1 MSNYDK
7 IMELAEQCDRLME
20 KVDEDFMRL
29 SRGGVINTTIGSTN
43 MIKDLKSA
51 NSLFKK
57 MDNLTSIYCL
67 NCGKKVGMMPDGSW
81 QHRVP
86 LYLGKTDE
94 DAAAYQKLIN
104 STDWRYCDNPPV
116 PGRMAIP
123 KMVPETDFT
132 EEEKANIEA
141 KAKELTE
148 KYNRYLKLIQQANE
162 IAKGFLKSTAKA
174 PVDAMAGAAKDVVDK
189 VKGNKDAE
197 DKNEEG
203 D

>member
-1 MSNYDK
+1 MNNYNK
-7 IMELAEQCDRLME
+7 IMELADQCDKLLKE
-20 KVDEDFMRL
+20 VDGEFIKL
-29 SRGGVINTTIGSTN
+29 SRGGFINTTVGTTKI
-43 MIKDLKSA
+43 IKNLKKA

-57 MDNLTSIYCL
+57 LDDLTSIRCL

-86 LYLGKTDE
+86 PYHGKTDE
-94 DAAAYQKLIN
+94 DFAAYQMLIN

-116 PGRMAIP
+116 PGRIAIP
-123 KMVPETDFT
+123 KIVPETDFT
-132 EEEKANIEA
+132 EEEKAEIEA

-148 KYNRYLKLIQQANE
+148 KYDRYLKLIQQANE
-162 IAKGFLKSTAKA
+162 IAKDFLKSTVKA
-174 PVDAMAGAAKDVVDK
+174 PVDAVKNVINK
-189 VKGNKDAE
+189 VKGDKEDMG